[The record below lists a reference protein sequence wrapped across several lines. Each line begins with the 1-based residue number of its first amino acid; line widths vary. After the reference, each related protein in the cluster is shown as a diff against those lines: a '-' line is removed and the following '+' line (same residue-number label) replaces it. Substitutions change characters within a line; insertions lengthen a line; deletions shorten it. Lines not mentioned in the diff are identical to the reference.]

1 MFEMHA
7 VFQGPELPIIQY
19 KLPPPP
25 EQGKLLITLPVNPF
39 NVLIGNHFFFLLDPM
54 IITLIIFV
62 PSLHLGN
69 TINHINNLL
78 VFA

>member
-1 MFEMHA
+1 MHT

-25 EQGKLLITLPVNPF
+25 EQGKLLTTLPVNPF

-54 IITLIIFV
+54 IITLIIIIFV